1 VKKAQEEDSMWIKKS
16 VLGAAIGGCSIV
28 GPTWADNL
36 DGALSRA
43 TTNVAAAAP
52 ATEVAASPT
61 DESERQALSAELR
74 EALARALQDARADR
88 KEGED
93 R

>member
-1 VKKAQEEDSMWIKKS
+1 VKKPQEEDSMWIKRS

-28 GPTWADNL
+28 GLTWADDL
-36 DGALSRA
+36 DGALSRV

-52 ATEVAASPT
+52 ATEVTASPA
-61 DESERQALSAELR
+61 DDSERHALSAELR